1 MLQPLKGDEVQAAL
15 GALGSA
21 IEELDRAAHDAGFRV
36 RLIVMPGDQTQT
48 MPGGSGG
55 RAVRPRQEEPAGRD
69 FSCVGFISY
78 HRAGVAKRQARAAI
92 RASRRLG
99 GALDGVRA
107 QNEQLIEVVDR
118 QAAVIE
124 RLERE
129 LGDLR
134 TRLEDR

>member
-1 MLQPLKGDEVQAAL
+1 M
-15 GALGSA
+15 
-21 IEELDRAAHDAGFRV
+21 
-36 RLIVMPGDQTQT
+36 
-48 MPGGSGG
+48 
-55 RAVRPRQEEPAGRD
+55 
-69 FSCVGFISY
+69 GFISY

-99 GALDGVRA
+99 GALDDVRA
-107 QNEQLIEVVDR
+107 QNEQLIEVVER

-134 TRLEDR
+134 ARLDEDDRRSLRSWTAGRLSEIAVCERVERQ